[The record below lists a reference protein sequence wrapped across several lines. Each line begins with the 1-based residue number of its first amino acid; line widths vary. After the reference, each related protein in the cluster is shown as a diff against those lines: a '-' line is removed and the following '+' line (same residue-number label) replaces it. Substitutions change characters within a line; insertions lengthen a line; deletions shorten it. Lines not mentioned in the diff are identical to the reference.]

1 MQVYKHISFYSILA
15 TMIVLC
21 ISLVNERAQNICARV
36 ASHLILL
43 QLFTIIVV
51 LLAQECRRDQM
62 VWLVWTLKVALFA
75 FTILRFRRML
85 SFKVVN
91 MSVSIAIL
99 GLYCAYINI
108 NQAYDCEVKNKTLF
122 LTTVVSCVLYNL
134 LPYMTNFL
142 LE

>member
-1 MQVYKHISFYSILA
+1 MRAHISFYSLLA
-15 TMIVLC
+15 TMFVLC
-21 ISLVNERAQNICARV
+21 ISFVNERAKKMCARV

-43 QLFTIIVV
+43 QVFTIIVV
-51 LLAQECRRDQM
+51 LLAPQECRRGQM

-85 SFKVVN
+85 SFKVIN
-91 MSVSIAIL
+91 MSVSIGIL
-99 GLYCAYINI
+99 GLYCAYVNI

-122 LTTVVSCVLYNL
+122 LTTVVSCILYNVL
-134 LPYMTNFL
+134 SYLTFS

>member
-1 MQVYKHISFYSILA
+1 MQVHAHISFYSLLA
-15 TMIVLC
+15 TMFVLC
-21 ISLVNERAQNICARV
+21 ISFVNERSKNICARV

-51 LLAQECRRDQM
+51 LLAQECRRGQM

-85 SFKVVN
+85 SFKVIN
-91 MSVSIAIL
+91 MSVPIIIL
-99 GLYCAYINI
+99 GLYCAYVNI

-122 LTTVVSCVLYNL
+122 LTTVVSCILYNV
-134 LPYMTNFL
+134 LPYLTKFS
-142 LE
+142 E